1 MTKDICLTIKSTQT
15 IVTESETTELFTNGT
30 MLLGKDKDKIRLRY
44 DESEATGFDGCSVD
58 IDLQG
63 SKLVTI
69 TRSGRAPSSLI
80 IEKGRKHHCHYGTE
94 FGEFMVGITTDEI
107 NNSITKDGGE
117 LYLKYTIDINSGLL
131 SENEMTITV
140 ENR

>member
-63 SKLVTI
+63 SELVTI
-69 TRSGRAPSSLI
+69 TRRGRAPSSLI

>member
-63 SKLVTI
+63 SELVTI

-94 FGEFMVGITTDEI
+94 FGEFMVGITTD
-107 NNSITKDGGE
+107 GGE

>member
-63 SKLVTI
+63 SELVTI